1 MGPCSSGNV
10 RAEPQFRIGR
20 EGFSDRS
27 CSRKSETG
35 QPPPGSHGKG
45 GLKLLMC
52 QDIERQGVGLAFKI
66 LEKGIFEN
74 LVLGGRSHK
83 QGQA

>member
-20 EGFSDRS
+20 EGFSDP

-35 QPPPGSHGKG
+35 QPPPGLHGKG

-52 QDIERQGVGLAFKI
+52 QDIESQFVRLAVKIREKSLFEDLVVG
-66 LEKGIFEN
+66 GH
-74 LVLGGRSHK
+74 GHK